1 MEDERKTNSTNF
13 MDFIIKISNLN
24 YNITSNTF
32 KKTKFKSNSNKIE
45 FKIEVCNT
53 KTTRLKITTSN
64 NNTVSLIAVHLRI
77 N

>member
-1 MEDERKTNSTNF
+1 MEIHNNKYLIQIYERYTDLK
-13 MDFIIKISNLN
+13 
-24 YNITSNTF
+24 
-32 KKTKFKSNSNKIE
+32 NSNKIE